1 MRACFS
7 SLSARWMRAMNR
19 DAPNASRRPIWIH
32 TCNACGRP
40 VCSFL
45 FCAWKRCA
53 YKTYKQE
60 SKSQVVGAAGGIT
73 TCLLHIRF
81 ACAHVLIQLMVIFG
95 MACILHRRVHFVLKM
110 RGRWIILLSVM
121 FRNYWFFVGY
131 VWLHIFMR
139 WSVISCI
146 CMNSAQMMDVTA
158 CELSQFL
165 ITATNSCRGSRRNRF
180 SRPRSVGSGRSM
192 IYAPD

>member
-95 MACILHRRVHFVLKM
+95 MDCILHRRVHFVLKM

-121 FRNYWFFVGY
+121 FRNYWFFCGVCLVAY
-131 VWLHIFMR
+131 FYALKCNFMHLYEFR
-139 WSVISCI
+139 
-146 CMNSAQMMDVTA
+146 ADD
-158 CELSQFL
+158 
-165 ITATNSCRGSRRNRF
+165 GRNRV
-180 SRPRSVGSGRSM
+180 RAVTIPHNCNK
-192 IYAPD
+192 